1 MINTEILTWPGQVSL
16 LQDRAMF
23 SESERHHL
31 HNQGVEN
38 VDLLEQQV
46 SRQAN
51 EHTFSQRNTKI
62 HKIQLSSENMICQ
75 IQNIV

>member
-1 MINTEILTWPGQVSL
+1 ML
-16 LQDRAMF
+16 

-51 EHTFSQRNTKI
+51 EHTFSQRNTK
-62 HKIQLSSENMICQ
+62 NP
-75 IQNIV
+75 QNTIVQ

>member
-1 MINTEILTWPGQVSL
+1 MITTEILTRPRQKSL

-23 SESERHHL
+23 LESEKHHL

-51 EHTFSQRNTKI
+51 EQTAF
-62 HKIQLSSENMICQ
+62 
-75 IQNIV
+75 

>member
-1 MINTEILTWPGQVSL
+1 
-16 LQDRAMF
+16 MF
-23 SESERHHL
+23 SDSERHHL

-51 EHTFSQRNTKI
+51 EHTFSQRNTK
-62 HKIQLSSENMICQ
+62 NP
-75 IQNIV
+75 QNTIVQWEHDLPNTEHCFDDDCSLNGHLGV